1 MSNYTSRFI
10 YTLVMVAILAA
21 IVMLGQRALVLS
33 IYAIQV
39 KVFQVKLLK
48 KGRLSFD
55 SDLCFFRRYKGFTFL
70 PARDNKTTLTGK

>member
-10 YTLVMVAILAA
+10 YTLVMVAMLVA

-39 KVFQVKLLK
+39 KVFQVKL
-48 KGRLSFD
+48 
-55 SDLCFFRRYKGFTFL
+55 
-70 PARDNKTTLTGK
+70 